1 MKFHTKIK
9 MKKLW
14 LLGFGIILAGTAM
27 AVTIA
32 PATFTEK
39 FSQDKVSHNEFN
51 LITTTVSALSDAFS
65 GVVADASMITFTKS
79 LTSPTL
85 CIGADCRT
93 GWAWTN
99 SGANIQR
106 TSGNVGIGGAA
117 GTEKLQVTGNI
128 LASAFL
134 YSSDM
139 RLKENVKPISSALKK
154 VEALEGIS
162 FDWIDS
168 GETSLGFIAQDVE
181 KVLPELV
188 KSSNDE
194 EAMKSVAYGNI
205 TALLVEAIK
214 EQQKEIINLREEIEA
229 LKK

>member
-1 MKFHTKIK
+1 
-9 MKKLW
+9 MKKIW
-14 LLGFGIILAGTAM
+14 LLGFGLILAGTAM
-27 AVTIA
+27 AVTIS

-51 LITTTVSALSDAFS
+51 LITTTVSALSDAFG
-65 GVVADASMITFTKS
+65 GVVADGSIITFTKS
-79 LTSPTL
+79 LQSPTL

-134 YSSDM
+134 YSSDE
-139 RLKENVKPISSALKK
+139 RLKENVTPIYDALAK
-154 VEALEGIS
+154 VEALEGVS

-168 GETSLGFIAQDVE
+168 GEKSLGFIAQDVE
-181 KVLPELV
+181 DVLPELV
-188 KSSNDE
+188 KSSHDE
-194 EAMKSVAYGNI
+194 EALKSVAYGNM

-214 EQQKEIINLREEIEA
+214 EQQKQIEVLKAEIKE